1 MMTKTRIPP
10 VVSGGRPLIGHM
22 VEFLRSPEA
31 LIERGYREHGK
42 IFSIRLPGRS
52 GIVMLGSEH
61 GRFLFGETDKRLSI
75 RKAYPFFKHM
85 LGPDN
90 YFLAEYD
97 EYKRQREIVLPR
109 FQGRQMQ
116 EYVQIMERQVG
127 ALIDQLGDQGELD
140 LVTEL
145 GPLVM
150 RITADCFLGADFA
163 GRLDDGYFQVFREFT
178 EGIDPLLPGWFPAP
192 HLRRSRRARNR
203 LRADLRALLADR
215 RANPV
220 DPPDFMQVMAEAR
233 YADGEPVPEHVR
245 VNLILTLVVAGH
257 DTTTGHLSWGLVDLL
272 RNPGALAQVYA
283 EQEEVLDG
291 DRPLDIRNVHG
302 LAYLDRALHESERL
316 HPITS
321 GIVRIATEQID
332 YAGYR
337 LPKGAMVTVPTAMS
351 HRLGDVFADPDRY
364 HPDRYL
370 DDPAAARSLVGFGGG
385 VHRCLG
391 VHFAYLQMKVVIT
404 RLLQRFDLELLDT
417 DPRPEPGQKLKW
429 PQSPC
434 RVRYRKRS
442 SS

>member
-1 MMTKTRIPP
+1 MIMDRLLPP
-10 VVSGGRPLIGHM
+10 TVSGARPVLGHM
-22 VEFLRSPEA
+22 VEFLRAPEA
-31 LIERGYREHGK
+31 LIERGYREHGTV
-42 IFSIRLPGRS
+42 FSIRLPGRR
-52 GIVMLGSEH
+52 GIVLLGPEH

-127 ALIDQLGDQGELD
+127 ALVDGLGDRGELD

-150 RITADCFLGADFA
+150 RITAECFLGADFA
-163 GRLDDGYFQVFREFT
+163 RQLDDGYFQVFRDFA
-178 EGIDPLLPGWFPAP
+178 EGIDPLVPGWFPAP
-192 HLRRSRRARNR
+192 HLRRSRQARNR
-203 LRADLRALLADR
+203 LRTDLRAILAAR

-220 DPPDFMQVMAEAR
+220 DPPDFMQVMAQAT

-272 RNPGALAQVYA
+272 RNPDALARVYA
-283 EQEEVLDG
+283 EQQAVLDG
-291 DRPLDIRNVHG
+291 ERPLDVRTVHG

-316 HPITS
+316 HPITN
-321 GIVRIATEQID
+321 GIVRIATESFD
-332 YAGYR
+332 YGGYL
-337 LPKGAMVTVPTAMS
+337 LPKGAVVTVPTALS
-351 HRLGDVFADPDRY
+351 HRLPDVFADPDRY

-370 DDPAAARSLVGFGGG
+370 EDPGAARSLVGFGGG

-391 VHFAYLQMKVVIT
+391 VHFAYLQMKVVVA
-404 RLLQRFDLELLDT
+404 RLLQRFDLELVDR
-417 DPRPEPGQKLKW
+417 DPQPEPGQKLKW

-434 RVRYRKRS
+434 RVAYRKRAG
-442 SS
+442 